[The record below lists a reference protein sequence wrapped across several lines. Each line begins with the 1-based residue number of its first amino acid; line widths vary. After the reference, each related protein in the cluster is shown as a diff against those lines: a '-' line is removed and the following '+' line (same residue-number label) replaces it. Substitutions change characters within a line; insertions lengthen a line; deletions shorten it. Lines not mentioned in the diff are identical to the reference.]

1 MLKRGL
7 LLLAVALA
15 GCTGP
20 QLPFEK
26 EQPLAGGKAELV
38 HPPWEAF
45 VKAGPGAEKELDL
58 ETLNGPGGQL
68 KGAPPTEQPVPPPL
82 IADTEAAG
90 RDVPVEKIEETPP
103 AVAKAAPAPKPA
115 KKKEGAV
122 VIKSVAVPMVKGA
135 KGKGNAE
142 LTEAMRRVLR
152 DAGWPVIDVARAD
165 ALTIKGEVLID
176 PPKGENQ
183 NVSLKWIV
191 STPDGKVL
199 GDVAQSNEVP
209 AGSVDAGFGEN
220 AQYATEA
227 AADGIFKLIQKYR

>member
-1 MLKRGL
+1 M
-7 LLLAVALA
+7 
-15 GCTGP
+15 
-20 QLPFEK
+20 
-26 EQPLAGGKAELV
+26 
-38 HPPWEAF
+38 
-45 VKAGPGAEKELDL
+45 
-58 ETLNGPGGQL
+58 
-68 KGAPPTEQPVPPPL
+68 
-82 IADTEAAG
+82 
-90 RDVPVEKIEETPP
+90 
-103 AVAKAAPAPKPA
+103 
-115 KKKEGAV
+115 
-122 VIKSVAVPMVKGA
+122 
-135 KGKGNAE
+135 
-142 LTEAMRRVLR
+142 LR

-199 GDVAQSNEVP
+199 GDVAQSNDVP